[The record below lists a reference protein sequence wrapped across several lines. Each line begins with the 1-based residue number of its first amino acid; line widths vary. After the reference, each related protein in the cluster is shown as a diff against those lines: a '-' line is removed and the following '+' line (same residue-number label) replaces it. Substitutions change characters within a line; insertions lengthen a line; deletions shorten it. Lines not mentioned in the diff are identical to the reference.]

1 MKKIN
6 MKIKKW
12 LSNDSYKRTNEYC
25 NGRKNGASKLLFS
38 NSVVIS
44 TIAISIIAIIIL
56 IVSISMPY
64 KNKVSYKGV
73 PPVQIEELYRQYLSA
88 YQHDPKNGVDCNVP
102 EGLKELKPIYVDCL
116 DLSSQATDYSNNTI
130 VLLEQHFASNPFKY
144 TPQSAV
150 IYPCIIKT
158 SGMKHD
164 VKITPYVGSYYI
176 GNQEVTLKGITPFL
190 SPTFDDTKTVT
201 GLYIQDKDPIITS
214 FQQFD
219 YSTRLFLFLKVEVN
233 EGIEVKYNYTKALN
247 YINYYMAGE
256 NNGN

>member
-6 MKIKKW
+6 MIIKRW

-25 NGRKNGASKLLFS
+25 NGKKNGASKLLFS

-44 TIAISIIAIIIL
+44 SIAISIIAIIIL

-64 KNKVSYKGV
+64 KNKASYEGA
-73 PPVQIEELYRQYLSA
+73 PPVQIEELYRQFLSA
-88 YQHDPKNGVDCNVP
+88 YQQDPQNGVDCNIP
-102 EGLKELKPIYVDCL
+102 EGLQELKPVYADCL
-116 DLSSQATDYSNNTI
+116 DLASQAIDYSNNTI
-130 VLLEQHFASNPFKY
+130 ILFGGHFENNPYKD

-158 SGMKHD
+158 NGMKHD

-176 GNQEVTLKGITPFL
+176 GNQEVTLKGIKPFL

-201 GLYIQDKDPIITS
+201 GLNIQDKDPIITN

-219 YSTRLFLFLKVEVN
+219 YSAHLFLFLKVEVN
-233 EGIEVKYNYTKALN
+233 DGVEVKYDYAKALK
-247 YINYYMAGE
+247 YIGE
-256 NNGN
+256 YLGGESYGN

>member
-25 NGRKNGASKLLFS
+25 KDRKNGVRKLLFS

-64 KNKVSYKGV
+64 KNKVSYKGA

-88 YQHDPKNGVDCNVP
+88 YQQDPKNGVDCNVP
-102 EGLKELKPIYVDCL
+102 EGLKELKPVYVDCL
-116 DLSSQATDYSNNTI
+116 DLSSQAIDYSNNTI
-130 VLLEQHFASNPFKY
+130 ILLEQHFASNPFKY

-150 IYPCIIKT
+150 IYPCIIKS

-164 VKITPYVGSYYI
+164 VKITPYVGSYYL
-176 GNQEVTLKGITPFL
+176 GNQEISLKGITPLL

-201 GLYIQDKDPIITS
+201 GLYIQDKDPIITD
-214 FQQFD
+214 FRPFD
-219 YSTRLFLFLKVEVN
+219 YSTRLFLFIKVEVN
-233 EGIEVKYNYTKALN
+233 EGIEVKYNYSKALN
-247 YINYYMAGE
+247 YINEYMAGE